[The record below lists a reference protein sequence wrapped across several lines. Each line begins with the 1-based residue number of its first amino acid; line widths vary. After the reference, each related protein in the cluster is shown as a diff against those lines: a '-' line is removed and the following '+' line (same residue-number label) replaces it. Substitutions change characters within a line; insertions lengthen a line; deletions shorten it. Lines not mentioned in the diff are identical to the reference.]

1 MDQLGFDT
9 VDAGPLSQAWRFE
22 PESTAYTQLYLAD
35 PSTPMDQM
43 MTAPASPTAVSEVQT
58 ALQNAQRVRVAERE
72 F

>member
-9 VDAGPLSQAWRFE
+9 VDAGALSEAWRFE
-22 PESTAYTQLYLAD
+22 PESAAYTQLYLAD

-43 MTAPASPTAVSEVQT
+43 MTAPASPTPASELT
-58 ALQNAQRVRVAERE
+58 SALQNTDRVRVAERE